1 MTCICDARHASENA
15 KTHSR
20 ACDEHSQMMR
30 DRELREKHAW
40 ETQKKPCSG
49 PGYSHKPHG
58 ACPGYTYDRT

>member
-1 MTCICDARHASENA
+1 
-15 KTHSR
+15 
-20 ACDEHSQMMR
+20 MMR